1 MKVKET
7 IKQEEI
13 KAESE
18 FKRRLMEKF
27 NEDERLEQL
36 NSQKRRLKE
45 LEYKKEIEKQWQDKR
60 IQYQKQKELEL
71 LDLEKQKA
79 EETHKRE
86 IIEHEKIKLIREHE
100 EILKSFYKKGYD
112 KSVNSLSSNHN

>member
-1 MKVKET
+1 M
-7 IKQEEI
+7 
-13 KAESE
+13 
-18 FKRRLMEKF
+18 
-27 NEDERLEQL
+27 
-36 NSQKRRLKE
+36 
-45 LEYKKEIEKQWQDKR
+45 
-60 IQYQKQKELEL
+60 EL

-112 KSVNSLSSNHN
+112 KSVNSLSSNHNWSFIITSKLTYPLISF